1 MRQLNSMFYI
11 ALIISLSLLFPVSRS
26 YAKERKVN
34 VTVEVNLNAPDDA
47 RHVRLWLPYPMSDN
61 NQDVTDVNINGNFS
75 DMKILREGKYG
86 NNALYVEWKEPNQK
100 RSIKYSFNVR
110 RTELVTKE
118 FTKREVPFSKK
129 EFNKYLEPTRLVTT
143 DGKVRE
149 YAEKITKGRKGTLAK
164 ARAIYDW
171 VAENMKRDPDVR
183 GCGFGEVEK
192 LLETMGGKCVDIH
205 SVFVALM
212 RASGIPAREVM
223 GIRIPQGKEGSMTA
237 AQHCWAEFYLPGYGW
252 VIVDPADVAK
262 ARLEKQLT
270 NEQLKP
276 YREYYFGAVDESR
289 VAYGIGRDIML
300 NPPQSGEPLN
310 YFMYPYAEAD
320 GATLNEDLFGYN
332 LGYKITFREL

>member
-118 FTKREVPFSKK
+118 FTKREVPFSKR
-129 EFNKYLEPTRLVTT
+129 NL
-143 DGKVRE
+143 
-149 YAEKITKGRKGTLAK
+149 I
-164 ARAIYDW
+164 
-171 VAENMKRDPDVR
+171 N
-183 GCGFGEVEK
+183 
-192 LLETMGGKCVDIH
+192 
-205 SVFVALM
+205 
-212 RASGIPAREVM
+212 
-223 GIRIPQGKEGSMTA
+223 
-237 AQHCWAEFYLPGYGW
+237 
-252 VIVDPADVAK
+252 
-262 ARLEKQLT
+262 
-270 NEQLKP
+270 
-276 YREYYFGAVDESR
+276 
-289 VAYGIGRDIML
+289 
-300 NPPQSGEPLN
+300 
-310 YFMYPYAEAD
+310 
-320 GATLNEDLFGYN
+320 TLNQRAL
-332 LGYKITFREL
+332 LLQTAR